1 MSIFD
6 KFKSGLQKTRDFFS
20 QNFTKLAG
28 NLGRFDEDMLEELS
42 MLMIQADVSVASTEF
57 IINQVKDHIK
67 ATGDDQVETVIEVI
81 RQAMAEALG
90 PSQHLEI
97 DPQVLN
103 VLLMVGVNGTGKTTT
118 TGKLAWAYRQQG
130 YKVVMAA
137 ADTFR
142 AAAIDQLE
150 VWADRAEAS
159 LIKGEQGSDPAS
171 VVFNAI
177 QAAKSR
183 SAQILIVDTAGRL
196 HNKKNLMDELAK
208 IRRIIAREAGDAK
221 VTSLLVIDATTGQNA
236 LFQAQAFNE
245 VTDLDGL
252 VITKLDGNAKGG
264 IALTVAREA
273 QLPIY
278 FAGLGEQI
286 DDLQEFDRDSYI
298 NSLIPEDFN
307 KPQD

>member
-67 ATGDDQVETVIEVI
+67 ATGDDQVETVIQVI

-208 IRRIIAREAGDAK
+208 IRRIIAREAGEAK

-307 KPQD
+307 KAQD

>member
-67 ATGDDQVETVIEVI
+67 ATGDDQVETVIQVI

>member
-67 ATGDDQVETVIEVI
+67 ATGDDQVETVIQVI

-208 IRRIIAREAGDAK
+208 IRRIIAREAGEAK

-307 KPQD
+307 KTQD

>member
-81 RQAMAEALG
+81 RKAMAEALG

-307 KPQD
+307 KAQD

>member
-1 MSIFD
+1 MAIFD

-67 ATGDDQVETVIEVI
+67 ATGDDQVETVIQVI

-307 KPQD
+307 KPKD

>member
-1 MSIFD
+1 MAIFD

-67 ATGDDQVETVIEVI
+67 ATGDDQVETVIQVI

-307 KPQD
+307 KAQD

>member
-1 MSIFD
+1 MAIFD

-81 RQAMAEALG
+81 RKAMAESLG

-208 IRRIIAREAGDAK
+208 IRRIIAREAGEAK

-307 KPQD
+307 KAQD